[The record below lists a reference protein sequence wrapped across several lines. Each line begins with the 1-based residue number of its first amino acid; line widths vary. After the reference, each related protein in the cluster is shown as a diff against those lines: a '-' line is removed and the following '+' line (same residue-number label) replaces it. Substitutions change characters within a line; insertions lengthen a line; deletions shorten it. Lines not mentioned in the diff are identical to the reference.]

1 MNWFKKKA
9 LLPVATLLAV
19 LVLFSCNSDKTGY
32 IELKMNFGQGD
43 KYLYSTQVSQKI
55 NSFNT
60 QMEQTMQMDMVY
72 TYMGTVDT
80 NKKLDITYDR
90 IQMTMTSPM
99 GQSKYDSRDKV
110 KKEPEFAFMDNLIG
124 KSFHIVIA
132 PNGDIVTING
142 LKELIQ
148 SLSATTEADVQ
159 AAVESQLSDTTVRL
173 MMQNSFDMYPG
184 RKVKAGE
191 SWGKKSVMKYSGIAV
206 NVENTYTLK
215 SIADGK
221 ATVAITS
228 VMDLPATSM
237 TGAGESSMQMQM
249 KGKQEGTMEINI
261 ATGQILSAKTTQT
274 IEGNISAGGQVL
286 PIAIN
291 GDITISSKK
300 L

>member
-1 MNWFKKKA
+1 MNWFKKTLA
-9 LLPVATLLAV
+9 PVATLLT
-19 LVLFSCNSDKTGY
+19 LLLLFSCNSGKTDG
-32 IELKMNFGQGD
+32 IELKINFGQGD

-60 QMEQTMQMDMVY
+60 QMEQTMLMDMVY
-72 TYMGTVDT
+72 TYAGTEDT

-90 IQMTMTSPM
+90 IQMTMNSPM
-99 GQSKYDSRDKV
+99 GQSRYDSKDKT

-124 KSFHIVIA
+124 KSFHIVLA
-132 PNGDIVTING
+132 PNGDIVSING

-148 SLSATTEADVQ
+148 SLGATTEPDVQ

-184 RKVKAGE
+184 HKVKVGE
-191 SWGKKSVMKYSGIAV
+191 SWGKKSVMKYSGIGV

-215 SIADGK
+215 SIDGDK
-221 ATVAITS
+221 ATLAITS

-237 TGAGESSMQMQM
+237 TGAGDAAMQMQM
-249 KGKQEGTMEINI
+249 KGKQEGTMEISI
-261 ATGQILSAKTTQT
+261 ATGQILSGKTTQT

-291 GDITISSKK
+291 GDISISSKK